1 MNHWERDA
9 SAQYLEKLQMK
20 TIHENN
26 NIAGLLPSKKKT
38 QHYSFSQINFTA
50 MSNTP
55 PDFL

>member
-26 NIAGLLPSKKKT
+26 NIAGLLPSKKKNT
-38 QHYSFSQINFTA
+38 TLFIFS
-50 MSNTP
+50 
-55 PDFL
+55 D

>member
-26 NIAGLLPSKKKT
+26 NIAGLLPSKKK
-38 QHYSFSQINFTA
+38 H
-50 MSNTP
+50 NTIHFLRLTLP
-55 PDFL
+55 P